1 VEKALAEMSVE
12 WLAGMQ
18 TETVLV
24 KVSVVKE
31 PRQIGGE
38 RPAVAF

>member
-1 VEKALAEMSVE
+1 MEKALAEMSVE

-18 TETVLV
+18 AETVLV
-24 KVSVVKE
+24 KVSVVEE